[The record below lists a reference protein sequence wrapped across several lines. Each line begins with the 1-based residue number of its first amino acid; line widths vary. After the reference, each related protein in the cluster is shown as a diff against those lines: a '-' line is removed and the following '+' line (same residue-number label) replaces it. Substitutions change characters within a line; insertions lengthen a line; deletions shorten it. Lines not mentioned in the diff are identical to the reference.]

1 MLDVTD
7 DLEAFEDPALHRG
20 EAGDRL
26 EDLDDARLGQ
36 LKPAIIRKERQ
47 Y

>member
-1 MLDVTD
+1 VHALTIP
-7 DLEAFEDPALHRG
+7 AFLMPG
-20 EAGDRL
+20 TNC
-26 EDLDDARLGQ
+26 RLGQ